1 MSSSDSENESETLPA
16 EHKKFLQ
23 YMLYKRMPTK
33 QDVGNVHKKLFPD
46 KELSDMKDTIA
57 LCNSQIKD
65 MSLDIQEVRC
75 EVTGT
80 VHYSLIP
87 IVNHSF
93 FKYSSAYTVQELEYF
108 RDILNMIVTSQNGYM
123 QSIDLLNSCTNISK
137 FDCQNLIQRFIDDK
151 YLMEKA
157 PGQICLTPLAIAE
170 FEPLLKEQLG
180 DQLNTCDLCRK
191 ICVFG
196 FMCVGCQSKFHNY
209 CQQRWIKK
217 RSLCPKCGNDWDG
230 SLTQ

>member
-1 MSSSDSENESETLPA
+1 MSRSEEDSENESDEFATDY
-16 EHKKFLQ
+16 KKFLQ

-33 QDVGNVHKKLFPD
+33 QDVENIHKKLFPD
-46 KELSDMKDTIA
+46 SVTNDVKDTVA
-57 LCNSQIKD
+57 LCNKKIKD
-65 MSLDIQEVRC
+65 LSLDIQEIRC

-80 VHYSLIP
+80 IHYALIP
-87 IVNHSF
+87 VVNHTF

-108 RDILNMIVTSQNGYM
+108 RNILNMIVTSHDGYM

-157 PGQICLTPLAIAE
+157 PGQICLTPLALAE
-170 FEPLLKEQLG
+170 FEPLLKEQFE
-180 DQLNTCDLCRK
+180 DQLDACDLCRK

-196 FMCVGCQSKFHNY
+196 FLCVGCQSKFHNH
-209 CQQRWIKK
+209 CKQRWLES
-217 RSLCPKCGNDWDG
+217 RNLCPKCDKKWD
-230 SLTQ
+230 